1 METSAGRGNFRSNTS
16 WGLDHEGGF
25 PITPQQLFLETDR
38 WRGSPT
44 FGQLAGHIRYVVLM
58 NIQLYIQHLCL
69 HIQPTS
75 RKKWILDI
83 RNTLDRWSLVDFTY
97 CIVMVDMLIFIRLE
111 EHFSSTPRQISKAS
125 IFYAQSPFAITSY
138 FPLFPRQHWLNVI
151 HTCCTGNAHL
161 VMSHASPMTRNI
173 LWTTTWKNKIR
184 PCIIM
189 ALVHCF
195 LQKV

>member
-1 METSAGRGNFRSNTS
+1 MRVR
-16 WGLDHEGGF
+16 
-25 PITPQQLFLETDR
+25 P
-38 WRGSPT
+38 WRGIPHYTPT
-44 FGQLAGHIRYVVLM
+44 TVSGDRQMKRVTHIRTAGWSYTISRGCWELSYVVLM

-75 RKKWILDI
+75 RKKLILDI

-97 CIVMVDMLIFIRLE
+97 CIVMVDMLIFIRME

-161 VMSHASPMTRNI
+161 SHASPMTRNI